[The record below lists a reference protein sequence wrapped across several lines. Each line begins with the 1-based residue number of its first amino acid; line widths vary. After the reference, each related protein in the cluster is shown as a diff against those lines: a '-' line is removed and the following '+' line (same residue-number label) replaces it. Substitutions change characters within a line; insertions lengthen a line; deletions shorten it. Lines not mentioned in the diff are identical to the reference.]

1 MLGKVIVI
9 GMAVTLIAVAGCSS
23 KTERRSRRAIDR
35 IAKKLDLTK
44 EQIGKVR
51 EIRVDFSEKHGEM
64 EKVRDDFH
72 RDAISLMKSEE
83 ITDEKLGRMI
93 AKYRE
98 RADEVVSFL
107 LTEYAEFHAVL
118 TPAQREKVVAQIEK
132 HGDRKGRQHKRSSW
146 WH

>member
-1 MLGKVIVI
+1 MLGKVLII
-9 GMAVTLIAVAGCSS
+9 GTAVTVIAVAACSG

-44 EQIGKVR
+44 EQKGKVK
-51 EIRVDFSEKHGEM
+51 EISVDLSQKHGEM
-64 EKVRDDFH
+64 EKVRVEFH

-83 ITDEKLGRMI
+83 ITDEELGRMI
-93 AKYRE
+93 EKYRE
-98 RADEVVSFL
+98 RADEMVSFL

-118 TPAQREKVVAQIEK
+118 TPAQREKVVAEIEK
-132 HGDRKGRQHKRSSW
+132 HRERKARHHKRSSR

>member
-1 MLGKVIVI
+1 MLGKVLII
-9 GMAVTLIAVAGCSS
+9 GTAVTVIAVAACSG
-23 KTERRSRRAIDR
+23 KTERRSKRAIDR

-44 EQIGKVR
+44 EQKGKVR
-51 EIRVDFSEKHGEM
+51 EISVDLTQKHGEM

-72 RDAISLMKSEE
+72 RDGISLMKSKE
-83 ITDEKLGRMI
+83 ITDEELGRMI
-93 AKYRE
+93 EKYRE

-118 TPAQREKVVAQIEK
+118 TPVQREMVVAEIEK
-132 HGDRKGRQHKRSSW
+132 HGDSKGRHHKRSSR